1 MARVLLL
8 IPTTSYRA
16 SDFVNA
22 AHRLGVEVV
31 VGSNR
36 RQALEAY
43 SDGATT
49 TINFRDVAKGAR
61 QIAAYARERPLD
73 AVVGVDDET
82 ALLAATASEALGLAH
97 NPPDAVATSRHGTE

>member
-1 MARVLLL
+1 MTRVLLL

-22 AHRLGVEVV
+22 AYRLGVEVV

-36 RQALEAY
+36 RQAIEA
-43 SDGATT
+43 GATT
-49 TINFRDVAKGAR
+49 TIDFRDVAKGAR
-61 QIAAYARERPLD
+61 QIAAYARDRPLD

-82 ALLAATASEALGLAH
+82 ALLAATASEILGLAH
-97 NPPDAVATSRHGTE
+97 NPPEAVATHQLSGF